1 MPEWLS
7 HWFGPL
13 GAHHLV
19 LCVPLE
25 GTVIYALIA
34 LVIIGYLYCLHRL
47 TSAERRRQYRL
58 WVEAEA
64 SRRAIL
70 AAKRYNEAQQHREP
84 GGEWKDWA

>member
-1 MPEWLS
+1 MPEWMPRS
-7 HWFGPL
+7 RSDVGF
-13 GAHHLV
+13 HHLDG
-19 LCVPLE
+19 CVSS
-25 GTVIYALIA
+25 GVFMIYALIVV
-34 LVIIGYLYCLHRL
+34 VIGCYLYCLLRL